1 MLCYHACMINAEA
14 LKNITKDELLELI
27 NAYEEKCEKQSTRL
41 DQQSNTL
48 SPLREQL
55 KLARHKRFGSP
66 SEKS

>member
-41 DQQSNTL
+41 D
-48 SPLREQL
+48 
-55 KLARHKRFGSP
+55 
-66 SEKS
+66 